1 MLHTFS
7 SLRPMLTLAPT
18 RAHLNRAGSAKK
30 GYSFENWFAES
41 RLINSSDCNRLTTST
56 RLPSNEGETRNLFM
70 DVQLPENYDR
80 AELYFWN
87 SGSKLETSITGFTIE
102 AYNE

>member
-1 MLHTFS
+1 MVIRF
-7 SLRPMLTLAPT
+7 
-18 RAHLNRAGSAKK
+18 KK
-30 GYSFENWFAES
+30 SGEVVKEKF
-41 RLINSSDCNRLTTST
+41 T
-56 RLPSNEGETRNLFM
+56 RLQRHLNEGETRNLFM

-87 SGSKLETSITGFTIE
+87 SGSKLKTSITGFTIE